1 MESTERAAMQNA
13 ETAYNDESTSVL
25 ATVATFQSMSRPRAE

>member
-1 MESTERAAMQNA
+1 MESTKRAAMQDA

-25 ATVATFQSMSRPRAE
+25 ASFATFQSMSKP